1 MQSAVLK
8 MRRKS
13 TEDFT
18 FSAVIERT
26 LIWEEAEKSMGGVWL
41 QSNIYQKWTELFWG
55 LV

>member
-26 LIWEEAEKSMGGVWL
+26 FSLGGGREKHGWSMASKQHLPKVD
-41 QSNIYQKWTELFWG
+41 
-55 LV
+55 